1 MTREELYAS
10 IYTHDTIYLPPWEEQ
25 SAPLEVALGCSWGKC
40 RFCDFAKDTFSLH
53 SDEKIEENLK
63 ILSKLQPEN
72 PRVFFLGENAFV
84 IESERLLRLPMYYG
98 LTAEETAFVADQV
111 KEFYGR

>member
-63 ILSKLQPEN
+63 NTFKTPT
-72 PRVFFLGENAFV
+72 R
-84 IESERLLRLPMYYG
+84 ESPCLFPWRKCICHRE
-98 LTAEETAFVADQV
+98 
-111 KEFYGR
+111 